1 VYPPQAAPL
10 NTFTYKGFAITAR
23 TFQIRGSGRWTL
35 DILIG
40 RHSRLRAFS
49 NTTTYLTEPDAIRGC
64 CDYGRQ
70 IIDGRVEN
78 CSIRDLR
85 TD

>member
-1 VYPPQAAPL
+1 MIS
-10 NTFTYKGFAITAR
+10 TIYKGFGITAR

-35 DILIG
+35 DVLIG
-40 RHSRLRAFS
+40 RHSRLRAFGAP
-49 NTTTYLTEPDAIRGC
+49 TTYPTEQEAISGC
-64 CDYGRQ
+64 CEYGRQ

-78 CSIRDLR
+78 ASIRDLS